1 MRVLRRLTVAVAGR
15 PGSSLSGTEW
25 VKMPGCSVLALVLV
39 LCLLPPCTGQH
50 HREEAERI
58 MTTTPVID
66 G

>member
-1 MRVLRRLTVAVAGR
+1 MRVLRRLTVAAGR
-15 PGSSLSGTEW
+15 PGSSLSSTER
-25 VKMPGCSVLALVLV
+25 VKMPGGSVLALALV
-39 LCLLPPCTGQH
+39 LCLLLPCTGQH